1 MRGDN
6 ENMASVR
13 NTGTQIANLLSPEPF
28 KSFIPKPLPPDPPL
42 NLSGEHYELLDRA
55 TLALGRLDGL
65 ALQLPSDVVSLYTYF
80 YIRKEAVLSS
90 QIEGTQSSL
99 SDLIMYESSDVPGVP
114 AEDVREVLQ
123 YVKAMYHGLRRLRV
137 DNFPLSLRLIREIH
151 EILLSSGRGS
161 EKNPG
166 EFRTSQNWIGG
177 TRPGNAKFV
186 PPPPGE
192 VITCMGELEKFFHEK
207 HLHMQVLVKTALV
220 HVQFETIHPF
230 LDGNGRLGRLLVT
243 LLLCAEGVLQEP
255 LLYLSLYIKQNRE
268 TYYELLQRVRT
279 EGDWESWL
287 HFFLMGVYET
297 ANQAVSTSKSIL
309 DLFQSDQQRIETFGR
324 SIGTTLRIFKLLRSM
339 PLITIAQASQETH
352 ISAPTVTAALTRL
365 QELGIVSEITS
376 RRRGKLY
383 SYEKYISLLNEGT
396 EPIRR

>member
-1 MRGDN
+1 
-6 ENMASVR
+6 MASVR
-13 NTGTQIANLLSPEPF
+13 DTGTQIANFQSSEPF

-65 ALQLPSDVVSLYTYF
+65 ALQLPPDVVSLYTYF

-99 SDLIMYESSDVPGVP
+99 SDLIMYENTDVPGVP

-151 EILLSSGRGS
+151 EILLSFGRGS

-192 VITCMGELEKFFHEK
+192 VITCMGELEKFFHER

-230 LDGNGRLGRLLVT
+230 LDGNGRLGRLLIT

-287 HFFLMGVYET
+287 HFFLTGIYET
-297 ANQAVSTSKSIL
+297 ANQAVSTSKRIL
-309 DLFQSDQQRIETFGR
+309 DLFQSDQQRIESFGR

-339 PLITIAQASQETH
+339 PLITIAHASQETH

-376 RRRGKLY
+376 RRRDRLY
-383 SYEKYISLLNEGT
+383 SYEKYIHLLNEGT
-396 EPIRR
+396 EPIRQ

>member
-1 MRGDN
+1 
-6 ENMASVR
+6 MASVR
-13 NTGTQIANLLSPEPF
+13 NTGTQIANLLSSEPF

-177 TRPGNAKFV
+177 TRPGNARFV

-192 VITCMGELEKFFHEK
+192 VITCMGELEKFIHEK
-207 HLHMQVLVKTALV
+207 HLYMQVLVKAALV

-230 LDGNGRLGRLLVT
+230 LDGNGRLGRLLIT
-243 LLLCAEGVLQEP
+243 LLLCAEDVLQEP

-268 TYYELLQRVRT
+268 TYYDLLQRVRT

-287 HFFLMGVYET
+287 HFFLTGVYET
-297 ANQAVSTSKSIL
+297 ANQAVSTSRRIL
-309 DLFQSDQQRIETFGR
+309 ELFQSDQQHIETSGR
-324 SIGTTLRIFKLLRSM
+324 SIGTTLRIFKLFQSM
-339 PLITIAQASQETH
+339 PLISITRASQETH
-352 ISAPTVTAALTRL
+352 ASIPTVTAALARL
-365 QELGIVSEITS
+365 QELGIVREITNK
-376 RRRGKLY
+376 RRAKLY
-383 SYEKYISLLNEGT
+383 SYEQYLLLLNEGT